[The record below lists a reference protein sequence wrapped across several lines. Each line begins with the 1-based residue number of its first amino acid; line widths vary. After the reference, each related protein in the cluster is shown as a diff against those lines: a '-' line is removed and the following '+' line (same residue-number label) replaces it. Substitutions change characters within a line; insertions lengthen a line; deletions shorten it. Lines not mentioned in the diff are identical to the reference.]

1 MDTRARKAGR
11 PRDARLDGALH
22 QAALE
27 VLLERGYL
35 ATSLVEVARRAGVG
49 TPALYRRWPTRAA
62 MALDVVVSEMGTEP
76 IPNTGSIRQDLVE
89 FTRARLRQWS
99 TPLFQQ
105 VVLPV
110 VMEAR
115 TKSPLQDE
123 ISARFTKYRRP
134 LLDRL
139 QRRIAA
145 GQLRADA
152 DPSRILD
159 HLQGPISMALIFGL
173 TLPKVSEAE
182 SMVDQVLE
190 GFAPKAG

>member
-1 MDTRARKAGR
+1 M
-11 PRDARLDGALH
+11 
-22 QAALE
+22 
-27 VLLERGYL
+27 

-49 TPALYRRWPTRAA
+49 TPALYRRWPTKSA
-62 MALDVVVSEMGTEP
+62 MAIDVIVSAMGPEP

-110 VMEAR
+110 VLEAR
-115 TKSPLQDE
+115 TRSPLQDE
-123 ISARFTKYRRP
+123 ISARFAEYREP
-134 LLDRL
+134 LVERL

-152 DPSRILD
+152 DPRRLLD
-159 HLQGPISMALIFGL
+159 LLNGPMSMALIFGL
-173 TLPKVSEAE
+173 KVPKVSEAE
-182 SMVDQVLE
+182 AIVDQVLE
-190 GFAPKAG
+190 GFAPKNG